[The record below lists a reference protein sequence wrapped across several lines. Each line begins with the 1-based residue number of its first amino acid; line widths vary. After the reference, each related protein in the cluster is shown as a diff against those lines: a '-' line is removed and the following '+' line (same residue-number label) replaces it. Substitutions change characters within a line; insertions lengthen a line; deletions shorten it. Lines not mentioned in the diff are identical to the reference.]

1 MLLSASS
8 DADDQT
14 AVPSLRDLVGFTV
27 PLLGIGLASPV
38 LGLIDSAVVGR
49 FAGALQLAALTPAV
63 ALTDIVAYLFRGL
76 ASATTY
82 FVASALAD
90 GDGERERRAVRNAVT
105 FAAACGVVAGALQ
118 YFGCVPLLQ
127 LLSGGAHHTYPLGD
141 AAAYARVR
149 ACGLPAA
156 LILMVMQ
163 AAFLGRREW
172 RAPTLAVAVACVLN
186 LLTDLLLVA
195 CLHLGVLGAAV
206 ATVLAQAGDLRL
218 HVGAADH
225 QREAERAGA
234 RARRDEA
241 ARDGVHLHGELAR
254 RLDDERA
261 DLVRAQRVLAPP
273 QQLEERDEEGERL
286 PRPRARLHRHV
297 LVAQQPRDRRLL
309 HRRRR
314 PEVVRVER
322 CQGCGVE
329 RRRERGEGDGGGE
342 LWWCWSR

>member
-1 MLLSASS
+1 MIAAASSWRGHVHGSAACARTAVPMLLSASS

-149 ACGLPAA
+149 AVGLPAA

-186 LLTDLLLVA
+186 LLADLLLVA

-206 ATVLAQAGDLRL
+206 ATVLAQAG
-218 HVGAADH
+218 AAATLLV
-225 QREAERAGA
+225 R
-234 RARRDEA
+234 RARLSAHEAGGGGPGGEGGGGGPGGEAGGGGPGGKGGEA
-241 ARDGVHLHGELAR
+241 ARRQLPSHPTAS
-254 RLDDERA
+254 ERKQWA
-261 DLVRAQRVLAPP
+261 
-273 QQLEERDEEGERL
+273 
-286 PRPRARLHRHV
+286 
-297 LVAQQPRDRRLL
+297 
-309 HRRRR
+309 
-314 PEVVRVER
+314 
-322 CQGCGVE
+322 
-329 RRRERGEGDGGGE
+329 
-342 LWWCWSR
+342 